1 MIPALQSSGNL
12 DRSTAFATTSRTS
25 PHRRLAHRGYGQTTW
40 GCSGFSQAI
49 LSEFGNAV
57 GLRGWRAVGMLNNQP
72 MPEKVYALGLLKK
85 RPDPDNDV
93 SAWEERKFRLNACV
107 YYPAQRHPGYG
118 FTGASNVRSFKAEI
132 SESTVDQNRQH
143 AFQLNLTCL
152 IGWQRCDKFSELMPA
167 AWADFQDDNQWFD
180 TQQSTGLLPPQTDC
194 Q

>member
-1 MIPALQSSGNL
+1 MQTPTTVGVPGEYQNSGLIPASITLPN
-12 DRSTAFATTSRTS
+12 AIPATGSR
-25 PHRRLAHRGYGQTTW
+25 
-40 GCSGFSQAI
+40 GF
-49 LSEFGNAV
+49 
-57 GLRGWRAVGMLNNQP
+57 
-72 MPEKVYALGLLKK
+72 
-85 RPDPDNDV
+85 
-93 SAWEERKFRLNACV
+93 
-107 YYPAQRHPGYG
+107 
-118 FTGASNVRSFKAEI
+118 SNVRLFKAEI